1 MITLQKANEI
11 IEIIMKKG
19 RETDLRPLCVVV
31 TDVAAEIRAAQREDG
46 CSQARIKMAQGKCVA
61 ALALGRSSAFVRE
74 RQKLGPEFIAQIQDF
89 TDHKMF
95 AVGGGELVRDENGVI
110 LGAVGVTGARE
121 EEDEEIVVYGIR
133 EAGFKTD
140 QDLAHLGSM
149 IRTEAPP

>member
-1 MITLQKANEI
+1 MITLEKANEM
-11 IEIIMKKG
+11 IEAILRKG
-19 RETDLRPLCVVV
+19 REMNLRPLCVVV
-31 TDVAAEIRAAQREDG
+31 TDIAAEIRSAQREDG

-74 RQKLGPEFIAQIQDF
+74 RQKLGPEFIAQIQEF

-95 AVGGGELVRDENGVI
+95 AIGGGELVRDDQGVI

-133 EAGFKTD
+133 AAGFRTD
-140 QDLAHLGSM
+140 QDLGHLGPM